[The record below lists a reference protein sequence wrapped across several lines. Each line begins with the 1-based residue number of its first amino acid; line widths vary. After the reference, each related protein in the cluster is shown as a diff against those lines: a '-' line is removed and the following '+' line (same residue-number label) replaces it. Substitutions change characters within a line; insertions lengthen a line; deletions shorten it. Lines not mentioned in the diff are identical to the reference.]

1 MGKTIQEQFE
11 SLSKP
16 AQKRIL
22 SELEEIFTLQ
32 CNPSIEEKV
41 QSLEYIVKEK
51 DSEISRLNKQI
62 EKLRHETNVL
72 KREKNSNIKL
82 QVIYSN
88 LPKHE
93 RERIKERFV
102 GAYLYKQLATRYNEL
117 QDLYK
122 KLQIAHDDL
131 ICRFVNCK

>member
-1 MGKTIQEQFE
+1 MGRTIQEQFK

-16 AQKRIL
+16 LQKRIL

-62 EKLRHETNVL
+62 KQLRCEINVL
-72 KREKNSNIKL
+72 KRETDSKVNL

-88 LPKHE
+88 LPKQE
-93 RERIKERFV
+93 RERIKERIV
-102 GAYLYKQLATRYNEL
+102 STYLYKNLTTQYNEL

-131 ICRFVNCK
+131 ICRFVKSR